1 MDGVLRS
8 VIVSERLKMRKSL
21 AINYWQDTIS
31 GVEVNTNVRTINNF
45 WGVSKIVLPQAWEAA
60 APSRF
65 LLTCI
70 FHELK
75 KNGGKVKNST
85 KFKTSW
91 NSSKVIDS
99 SNISIDLDTRQLY
112 WKCTLVWVFSFKFAE
127 NTSGPLV
134 FLITVWANFNKE
146 TFYTLKMYGK
156 RFIIKFIWIIKKKE
170 IPFFG

>member
-1 MDGVLRS
+1 MNGVLCS

-31 GVEVNTNVRTINNF
+31 GVEVSTNVRTINNF
-45 WGVSKIVLPQAWEAA
+45 WGVSTSFTTSLGGCSPLQIFANLYFSWIEKI
-60 APSRF
+60 
-65 LLTCI
+65 
-70 FHELK
+70 
-75 KNGGKVKNST
+75 GGKVKNST

-112 WKCTLVWVFSFKFAE
+112 WKHTSAWVFSFKFAE

-146 TFYTLKMYGK
+146 TFYALKMYGK